1 MNRIRACSAFK
12 NVALNRSVAAP
23 MIEPSIVRC
32 VSIFVLPV
40 LMFAVWMPVAGGQGS
55 ATIDLVAVKTT
66 QPKQITLQRSTTQ
79 PATVRAFFE
88 AELYAKVGGYLK
100 KLYVDIGDQVEEG
113 QKLAEI
119 DIPEMLKAYE
129 RQEAEVTRLQSEKVR
144 YDAAIEVARAKLE
157 QAQAGV
163 KQAAARLRADRSEYK
178 RIEELVESKA
188 TTQRLRDETLNRLQA
203 SEAALLSQKANYNVA
218 QAELKVAVATAESA
232 EAAKE
237 VAQRQLE
244 EHNVL
249 IGYATLRAPFDG
261 IVTHRTVDPGDLVQ
275 NGQSSSR
282 AEKKPLFTIVQ
293 IDKVRVK
300 VLIPERDVALADVGD
315 KAQFKHGALPGGAIA
330 GKIARTSKSL
340 DPITRT
346 MMVEIDFPNPK
357 HKLLSGMFG
366 QMTIML
372 EESSDRLV
380 LPAACIHYGENGS
393 ESHVCVVDSSN
404 KVRHVPVTTGLDDG
418 HQIEIVS
425 GLTGKEH
432 VVLGMLGRL
441 LPNQTVKVL
450 R

>member
-1 MNRIRACSAFK
+1 MNRIRVCSAFK
-12 NVALNRSVAAP
+12 NVAAP
-23 MIEPSIVRC
+23 VFEQSIVRC
-32 VSIFVLPV
+32 VSIFILPA
-40 LMFAVWMPVAGGQGS
+40 LMFAAWMPVAGGQGS
-55 ATIDLVAVKTT
+55 TTIDPVAVKTT
-66 QPKQITLQRSTTQ
+66 QPKQITLRRSTTQ

-88 AELYAKVGGYLK
+88 AELYAKAGGYLK

-119 DIPEMLKAYE
+119 DVPEMLKAYE

-144 YDAAIEVARAKLE
+144 YVATIEVARAKLE

-163 KQAAARLRADRSEYK
+163 KEAEARVAANRSEYK
-178 RIEELVESKA
+178 RIEELVESKV

-203 SEAALLSQKANYNVA
+203 SEAAFSSQKASYKVA
-218 QAELKVAVATAESA
+218 QAEVKVALATAESA

-244 EHNVL
+244 ELNIL
-249 IGYATLRAPFDG
+249 IGYATLLAPFDG

-282 AEKKPLFTIVQ
+282 TEKKPLFKIVQ
-293 IDKVRVK
+293 IDKVRVE

-315 KAQFKHGALPGGAIA
+315 KARFKHDALPGGAIE
-330 GKIARTSKSL
+330 GKIARISKNL

-346 MMVEIDFPNPK
+346 MMVEIDFPNPN
-357 HKLLSGMFG
+357 HKMLPGIFG
-366 QMTIML
+366 KMTILL

-380 LPAACIHYGENGS
+380 LPAACIHNGENGN
-393 ESHVCVVDSSN
+393 ESHVYVVDSGD
-404 KVRHVPVTTGLDDG
+404 KVQHVPVTTGLDDG
-418 HQIEIVS
+418 HQIEIVA
-425 GLTGKEH
+425 GLTGEEQ
-432 VVLGMLGRL
+432 VVTGMLDRL
-441 LPNQTVKVL
+441 SPNQTVKVL

>member
-1 MNRIRACSAFK
+1 MNRVRTCSAFK

-23 MIEPSIVRC
+23 VIEPSNVRC
-32 VSIFVLPV
+32 VSIFVLLA
-40 LMFAVWMPVAGGQGS
+40 LMFAAWMPVAGGQGS

-66 QPKQITLQRSTTQ
+66 QPKQITLRRATTQ

-119 DIPEMLKAYE
+119 DVPEMLKAYE

-163 KQAAARLRADRSEYK
+163 KKAEARVTADGSEYK

-188 TTQRLRDETLNRLQA
+188 TTQRLSDETLNRLQA
-203 SEAALLSQKANYNVA
+203 SEAALSSQKANYKVA
-218 QAELKVAVATAESA
+218 QAELKVALATAESA

-237 VAQRQLE
+237 VAQKQLE
-244 EHNVL
+244 EYNVL

-261 IVTHRTVDPGDLVQ
+261 IVTNRTVDPGDLVQ

-300 VLIPERDVALADVGD
+300 VPIPERDVSLADVGD
-315 KAQFKHGALPGGAIA
+315 EAQFKHGALPGGAIE
-330 GKIARTSKSL
+330 GKIARISKSL

-346 MMVEIDFPNPK
+346 MMVEIDFPNPG
-357 HKLLSGMFG
+357 HKMLPGMFG
-366 QMTIML
+366 QMIILL
-372 EESSDRLV
+372 EESSDRFV
-380 LPAACIHYGENGS
+380 LPAACIHNGENDS
-393 ESHVCVVDSSN
+393 ECHVCVVDSSN
-404 KVRHVPVTTGLDDG
+404 KVRYVPVTTGLDDG

-425 GLTGKEH
+425 GLTGEEQ

-441 LPNQTVKVL
+441 LPNQAVKVL